1 MVKIL
6 LRMALCLSLLS
17 VAYAQGDDIRLT
29 IARAMAKQG
38 ESDQAI
44 EQYRSYLIEKPN
56 DGLVWLAL
64 AQVYED
70 AGKTEEGKSCRIKA
84 ASLDPAFAKAIKK
97 PSKKTIPQNSPTQ
110 IKPKKSAIEASSKP
124 GLFQEAVSL
133 TASKKNKQAIV
144 AWRKYLKMKPGHA
157 GAYYYA
163 GIVRYNMK
171 QKDKA
176 AYNLK
181 KGLKYPKEGF
191 KANYFLG
198 KIAEGKKNNKAAIK
212 YYQAFVKKSPQGEHR
227 KDAESR
233 LKVLGAQGQAVDPS
247 KSYPNQD
254 YSELKLESMDS
265 ITTDSASKDL
275 VEKKVD
281 EDTLRYLHHSLNR
294 EGLFSVIENEIPGH
308 LILKR
313 AWNLYKDGQVNKA
326 IELLREAQLKFPG
339 SKVSKLAQVNLI
351 SLYSE
356 LGLGDPM
363 LELGKHLIKRKIE
376 EPYRSRASLLL
387 AQEYLGREDL
397 KNTQKYLGKINLNS
411 KLKGLPSVSNVA
423 KVQALYNQ
431 LKGDVVGELG
441 SLTQALKKEDDTEE
455 KQKIHLK
462 IAKILKDSSLKKARN
477 HYAKS
482 LKLCTEKNQMVCKE
496 ALIGVADLSFKLK
509 DWAIAKDSYNQ
520 YLELEND
527 SINSPWSQYQ
537 IGNIFREQG
546 ILDEAIRSYE
556 KVVETWSKNYWAEQ
570 AHWKKND
577 VVWQK
582 QYEQVLS
589 GHGK

>member
-1 MVKIL
+1 MVKFL
-6 LRMALCLSLLS
+6 LRMALCLSLFS
-17 VAYAQGDDIRLT
+17 GSYAQGDDIRLT

-38 ESDQAI
+38 ETDQAI

-70 AGKTEEGKSCRIKA
+70 AGKTEEAKSCKIKA

-97 PSKKTIPQNSPTQ
+97 PKKTETPQNTPIQ
-110 IKPKKSAIEASSKP
+110 IKPKKSAIEASAKP
-124 GLFQEAVSL
+124 GLFQEAISL
-133 TASKKNKQAIV
+133 TASKKNKKAIA
-144 AWRKYLKMKPGHA
+144 AWRKFLKMKPGHA

-171 QKDKA
+171 QNDKA

-181 KGLKYPKEGF
+181 RGLAYPKEGF

-198 KIAEGKKNNKAAIK
+198 KIAEAKKNNKAAIK
-212 YYQAFVKKSPQGEHR
+212 YYQAFIKKSPQGEHR
-227 KDAESR
+227 EDAEKR
-233 LKVLGAQGQAVDPS
+233 LKVLGAQGQAVNPS
-247 KSYPNQD
+247 NGYPNQD
-254 YSELKLESMDS
+254 YSELKLENMDS
-265 ITTDSASKDL
+265 VTTDSVGEVKAL
-275 VEKKVD
+275 EVVD
-281 EDTLRYLHHSLNR
+281 EDSLRYLHHDLNR
-294 EGLFSVIENEIPGH
+294 EGVFSVIENIIPGH

-339 SKVSKLAQVNLI
+339 SKVSKVAQVNLI

-363 LELGKHLIKRKIE
+363 LELGKHLIKRNIQ
-376 EPYRSRASLLL
+376 EPYRSRVSLLL
-387 AQEYLGREDL
+387 AQEYLNREDL
-397 KNTQKYLGKINLNS
+397 KNTQKYLQKINLNS
-411 KLKGLPSVSNVA
+411 KMSGLPSVSSVA
-423 KVQALYNQ
+423 KLKALYSQ
-431 LKGDVVGELG
+431 QKGDVQGELG
-441 SLTQALKKEDDTEE
+441 GLKLALEKEEDNEE
-455 KQKIHLK
+455 KQRIHLK
-462 IAKILKDSSLKKARN
+462 IAKILKDSSMKAARN

-482 LKLCTEKNQMVCKE
+482 LKLCADKNQLICKE
-496 ALIGVADLSFKLK
+496 ALVGVADLSYKLK
-509 DWAIAKDSYNQ
+509 DWAIAKDSYSQ

-537 IGNIFREQG
+537 IGNIYREQG